1 MPRSISNNIAATLV
15 GLSLIVVTA
24 RSAEGQTIGKLQV
37 TARVL
42 DVRPQQEALTQA
54 WMAVTRLPEGKQ
66 VLEGRPRPGEG
77 LILLTVHR
85 FDSGA
90 GRHPPKAFAVASLV
104 YIAN

>member
-1 MPRSISNNIAATLV
+1 MPRSIINNIGATLF

-42 DVRPQQEALTQA
+42 DLSLQQEALTQA
-54 WMAVTRLPEGKQ
+54 WMAVSRLPEGKQ

-77 LILLTVHR
+77 LILLTVSR
-85 FDSGA
+85 FDSLA
-90 GRHPPKAFAVASLV
+90 GRHPPEAFAVASLV

>member
-1 MPRSISNNIAATLV
+1 MPRSIINNIGATLF

-54 WMAVTRLPEGKQ
+54 WMAVSRLPDGTQ

-77 LILLTVHR
+77 LILLTVSR
-85 FDSGA
+85 FDSVA
-90 GRHPPKAFAVASLV
+90 GPHPPKIFALASLV

>member
-1 MPRSISNNIAATLV
+1 MPRSISNNVAATLL

-24 RSAEGQTIGKLQV
+24 RSAEGQTSGRLQV

-42 DVRPQQEALTQA
+42 DVGPQQEALTQA
-54 WMAVTRLPEGKQ
+54 WMAVSRLPEVKQ

-77 LILLTVHR
+77 LILLTVRR
-85 FDSGA
+85 FDSVA